1 MSENYNDDEIIDS
14 SEDTEKKR
22 NKSEKFCF
30 LCRRPESKAGPMIE
44 LPNNIHVCT
53 DCMQKS
59 FNSMNQQFN
68 EGKFNYSDLLN
79 MPNVSMIDLGSFQN
93 PVQQPKKEKKKK
105 KQEKPVLDLKN
116 IPAPHKIKET
126 LDQYVIGQEKA
137 KKVMSVAVYN
147 HYKRVATDT
156 MDEIEI
162 EKSNMLMIGPTGCG
176 KTYLVKTL
184 AKLLD
189 VPLAIADAT
198 SLTEAGYIGDDIE
211 SVVSFSTG
219 VSSTGCSCAGSVS
232 AVFSVSGSSGCNS
245 SAGVSSGSLLPSSS
259 SSEDTVSFSTFFAGS
274 GVGHDVP
281 QYGQKLTLIST
292 SRSQDGQI
300 FSPFRFAALS
310 LYSLIFR

>member
-105 KQEKPVLDLKN
+105 KQEKPYLRFSSM
-116 IPAPHKIKET
+116 IR
-126 LDQYVIGQEKA
+126 
-137 KKVMSVAVYN
+137 KKVWMIEVSNSKSSGLSPKKEGMKTTKEDTLN
-147 HYKRVATDT
+147 HG
-156 MDEIEI
+156 
-162 EKSNMLMIGPTGCG
+162 LGIG
-176 KTYLVKTL
+176 
-184 AKLLD
+184 
-189 VPLAIADAT
+189 II
-198 SLTEAGYIGDDIE
+198 SSI
-211 SVVSFSTG
+211 
-219 VSSTGCSCAGSVS
+219 VSSY
-232 AVFSVSGSSGCNS
+232 N
-245 SAGVSSGSLLPSSS
+245 GSLSMEDHGDYFETSAQLFLKKSSRRNRRKKKS
-259 SSEDTVSFSTFFAGS
+259 VYE
-274 GVGHDVP
+274 
-281 QYGQKLTLIST
+281 
-292 SRSQDGQI
+292 
-300 FSPFRFAALS
+300 
-310 LYSLIFR
+310 

>member
-1 MSENYNDDEIIDS
+1 
-14 SEDTEKKR
+14 
-22 NKSEKFCF
+22 
-30 LCRRPESKAGPMIE
+30 MIE

-162 EKSNMLMIGPTGCG
+162 EKSNIWIFILYLLTWCMILPVAPVDTKNKRLSEHQKKKLFHRCLITCFILTILTGFLYLHHQITYCGIIMLCMVEGVIS
-176 KTYLVKTL
+176 V
-184 AKLLD
+184 
-189 VPLAIADAT
+189 
-198 SLTEAGYIGDDIE
+198 YIGIWK
-211 SVVSFSTG
+211 
-219 VSSTGCSCAGSVS
+219 
-232 AVFSVSGSSGCNS
+232 NRRN
-245 SAGVSSGSLLPSSS
+245 L
-259 SSEDTVSFSTFFAGS
+259 
-274 GVGHDVP
+274 
-281 QYGQKLTLIST
+281 
-292 SRSQDGQI
+292 
-300 FSPFRFAALS
+300 
-310 LYSLIFR
+310 